1 MKKIMLLLLSL
12 AAASAAYSEIRIIEP
27 APDAV
32 VSLLTDAQKAYVSL
46 DRQAR
51 REKFADAAYR
61 RKEMGLPAET
71 VPGAKKP
78 REAYWP
84 KTVRLAWEAKDGV
97 EYRVAVRDMAKGM
110 VVIDERVKSGELFVD
125 NLEIAASYEWTVEGD
140 GDSGKG
146 TFKTEDRP
154 PRLIRYPGVPNV
166 RDFGGYIGIGG
177 RRAKQG
183 MIIRSAG
190 LNDNARDTYYTIDEL
205 KEMGKLDEVKAAADA
220 AQKRLDQLLA

>member
-1 MKKIMLLLLSL
+1 MKKILLLSL
-12 AAASAAYSEIRIIEP
+12 SLLAASAAYSEIKIIEP
-27 APDAV
+27 AAGAV
-32 VSLLTDAQKAYVSL
+32 VPLLTGALKAYVSL
-46 DRQAR
+46 DRQSR

-61 RKEMGLPAET
+61 RREMGLPAET

-97 EYRVAVRDMAKGM
+97 EYRVAVRDMAKGT
-110 VVIDERVKSGELFVD
+110 VVIDERVKSGELFID

-146 TFKTEDRP
+146 TFKTEDRT

-166 RDFGGYIGIGG
+166 RDRG
-177 RRAKQG
+177 
-183 MIIRSAG
+183 
-190 LNDNARDTYYTIDEL
+190 
-205 KEMGKLDEVKAAADA
+205 
-220 AQKRLDQLLA
+220 